1 MRKKRMVRLVENIS
15 KNNIALKPARNNAFS
30 LSGGV

>member
-1 MRKKRMVRLVENIS
+1 MVRLVENIS
-15 KNNIALKPARNNAFS
+15 ENNITLKPAHTNAFN

>member
-1 MRKKRMVRLVENIS
+1 MVRLVENIS
-15 KNNIALKPARNNAFS
+15 ENNITLKPARTNAFS

>member
-1 MRKKRMVRLVENIS
+1 MVRLVENIS
-15 KNNIALKPARNNAFS
+15 ENNITLKPACGNAFK